1 MLKVQKFHSN
11 IETGTHVPSLSLKA
25 EVHLMKETTEKTD
38 TLETYQQELHQLIDK
53 MDDYQA
59 ELVLS
64 FIKTLFGLSD

>member
-1 MLKVQKFHSN
+1 
-11 IETGTHVPSLSLKA
+11 
-25 EVHLMKETTEKTD
+25 MKETTEKTD